1 MHANHQTPTAC
12 FIIIG
17 NEILSGR
24 TQDVNLAYLAH
35 ILGSLGISLKE
46 VRVIPDVERAIILAV
61 NSLRSEFDY
70 VFTSGGIGPTHD
82 DITSA
87 AVAKAFGVKLFR
99 NPQAVRL
106 LEDHYRGTAHELNE
120 ARLKMADIPEGASLI
135 DNPVSRAPGFK
146 IDNVYVLAGV
156 PKIFQAM
163 VDGLK
168 SALKGGP
175 PILSQTVS
183 CNLPEGKIAS
193 GLAAIQSRYR
203 GVEIGSYPYFRAG
216 MFGTSLVLRSIDQIA
231 LSKAATEVAELVHV
245 LEGSVGVLDD

>member
-1 MHANHQTPTAC
+1 MHANSRTPTAC

-24 TQDVNLAYLAH
+24 TQDVNLAYLAQ
-35 ILGSLGISLKE
+35 ILGSLGIALRE
-46 VRVIPDVERAIILAV
+46 VRVIPDDESVIVSAV
-61 NSLRSEFDY
+61 NTLRSEFDY

-87 AVAKAFGVKLFR
+87 SIAKAFGVRLVR
-99 NPQAVRL
+99 HSQAVRL

-120 ARLKMADIPEGASLI
+120 ARLKMADVPEGASLI

-146 IDNVYVLAGV
+146 MANVYVLAGV

-163 VDGLK
+163 IDGLK
-168 SALKGGP
+168 GTLKGGP
-175 PILSQTVS
+175 PILSRTVT
-183 CNLPEGKIAS
+183 CDLPEGKIAS
-193 GLAAIQSRYR
+193 GLAAIQARYS

-216 MFGTSLVLRSIDQIA
+216 LLGTSLVLRGIDAA
-231 LSKAATEVAELVHV
+231 LISKAVTEVAELVRT
-245 LEGSVGVLDD
+245 LGGAAGVQED

>member
-1 MHANHQTPTAC
+1 MHANPRTPRAC

-24 TQDVNLAYLAH
+24 TQDVNLAYLAKM
-35 ILGSLGISLKE
+35 LGDLGISLKE
-46 VRVIPDVERAIILAV
+46 VRVIPDVERTIVLAV
-61 NSLRSEFDY
+61 NNLRGEFDY

-87 AVAKAFGVKLFR
+87 SIAKAFGVKLFR
-99 NPQAVRL
+99 DPQAVRL

-135 DNPVSRAPGFK
+135 NNPVSRAPGFK
-146 IDNVYVLAGV
+146 IGNVYVLAGV

-168 SALKGGP
+168 GELKGGP
-175 PILSQTVS
+175 PILSETVS
-183 CNLPEGKIAS
+183 CNLPEGRIAA
-193 GLAAIQSRYR
+193 GLAAIQSHY
-203 GVEIGSYPYFRAG
+203 GEVEIGSYPYFRAG
-216 MFGTSLVLRSIDQIA
+216 QFGTSLVLRSCDQAA
-231 LSKAATEVAELVHV
+231 LSKATAEVAELIRV
-245 LEGSVGVLDD
+245 LEGRGGIPDV

>member
-1 MHANHQTPTAC
+1 MHANPRTPTAC

-24 TQDVNLAYLAH
+24 TQDVNLAYLAK
-35 ILGSLGISLKE
+35 ILGDLGISLKE
-46 VRVIPDVERAIILAV
+46 VRIIPDAERIIVLTV
-61 NSLRSEFDY
+61 NSLRGEFDY

-87 AVAKAFGVKLFR
+87 SIAQAFGVKLFR
-99 NPQAVRL
+99 HPQVVRL
-106 LEDHYRGTAHELNE
+106 LEDHYRGTAHDLNE
-120 ARLKMADIPEGASLI
+120 ARLKMADIPEGVSLI

-146 IDNVYVLAGV
+146 IGNVYVLAGV

-168 SALKGGP
+168 GALKGGP

-183 CNLPEGKIAS
+183 CDLPEGKIAS
-193 GLAAIQSRYR
+193 GLAIIQSRYR
-203 GVEIGSYPYFRAG
+203 EVEIGSYPYFRAG
-216 MFGTSLVLRSIDQIA
+216 VFGTSLVLRSIDQAA
-231 LSKAATEVAELVHV
+231 LSKAATEVAELVHT
-245 LEGSVGVLDD
+245 LGGSAGV